1 MEALVEA
8 TCAKAGLERYE
19 VSAYARPG
27 HRCRHN
33 LNYWQFGDYL
43 GIGAGAHGKLSFA
56 SRIVRQAR
64 VRQPARYLAALA
76 GEALARGR
84 DLPPDPADAA
94 VEAAPW
100 LDEIRVVGASDLPFE
115 FMLNALRLVEG
126 VPVQLFLERT
136 GLSFASIAQT
146 VEQAQARGLLD
157 LRPGLI
163 QATPLGLRFLNDLQ
177 AMFLTR

>member
-1 MEALVEA
+1 
-8 TCAKAGLERYE
+8 
-19 VSAYARPG
+19 
-27 HRCRHN
+27 
-33 LNYWQFGDYL
+33 
-43 GIGAGAHGKLSFA
+43 
-56 SRIVRQAR
+56 
-64 VRQPARYLAALA
+64 
-76 GEALARGR
+76 
-84 DLPPDPADAA
+84 
-94 VEAAPW
+94 
-100 LDEIRVVGASDLPFE
+100 
-115 FMLNALRLVEG
+115 VEG